1 MGSRNRERRKAK
13 QKARASRG
21 RAQAAGPRT
30 APGAGPGTAGPG
42 TGPFHQDRS
51 QREMLRVRADRLVAA
66 ALNAQLDRDGAALAK
81 CVESLVA
88 PPVGPA
94 GHRAV
99 RQSLAGWSDRV
110 VEATW
115 QRGWQPIDV
124 HRIVNRRA
132 DQRQARLAVDAMAAQ
147 LRQYAADT
155 VDEQWKAQ
163 LQALDGTGSGK
174 RDDKWLDA
182 WGDLE
187 SRDRAEMLVD
197 TLSLLNLLHG
207 LPTIESLCPPPGTVR
222 RDTPGRGHAR
232 GDPGRPAAGSK
243 TGRSA
248 DPRILDKVR
257 ALLAKAESTGFAE
270 EAEALTAK
278 AQQLMS
284 RHSIDEAL
292 LAAREGSRDKPVGY
306 RVGIDNPYEAAKASL
321 LDVVA
326 NANRCRAVWAKN
338 FGYATV
344 IGFQPDLDA
353 VELLY
358 TSLLVQ
364 ATAAMMQAGSRQD
377 RAGRSR
383 TRSFR
388 QSFLASFAVR
398 IGQRLTDA
406 REQASEEAAAEAGE
420 GRLLPVLAA
429 RHDSVRETTET
440 MFPEIV
446 ARAVSATDGEGWAFG
461 RAAADLASLHARD
474 EVTADPP
481 PS

>member
-13 QKARASRG
+13 QKVRANRG
-21 RAQAAGPRT
+21 RAQAAGP
-30 APGAGPGTAGPG
+30 GA
-42 TGPFHQDRS
+42 GPFHQDRG
-51 QREMLRVRADRLVAA
+51 QREMLRETADLLVVA
-66 ALNAQLDRDGAALAK
+66 ALNAQLARDDAAVAQ
-81 CVESLVA
+81 CVESLIA
-88 PPVGPA
+88 GPGGSA
-94 GHRAV
+94 GRRAV
-99 RQSLAGWSDRV
+99 SQSLAGWSDRI

-124 HRIVNRRA
+124 HRVVNRQA
-132 DQRQARLAVDAMAAQ
+132 GQRQARLAVHAIAAQ
-147 LRQYAADT
+147 MRQYAADT
-155 VDEQWKAQ
+155 VEEQWKAQ
-163 LQALDGTGSGK
+163 LQTLDATGW
-174 RDDKWLDA
+174 RDHGDTWLEA
-182 WGDLE
+182 WGDIE
-187 SRDRAEMLVD
+187 GRDRAEVLVD
-197 TLSLLNLLHG
+197 TLGLLNLLHT
-207 LPTIESLCPPPGTVR
+207 LPAIESLCPPPGTAR
-222 RDTPGRGHAR
+222 RDAPGPGHAR
-232 GDPGRPAAGSK
+232 EDAGNQAAWSK

-292 LAAREGSRDKPVGY
+292 LAAREGSRDQPAGR

-326 NANRCRAVWAKN
+326 SANRCRSVWAKN
-338 FGYATV
+338 LGYATV

-377 RAGRSR
+377 RSGRSR

-388 QSFLASFAVR
+388 QSFLTSFAVR
-398 IGQRLTDA
+398 IGQRLTAA

-429 RHDSVRETTET
+429 RNDSVREATET
-440 MFPEIV
+440 MFPEV
-446 ARAVSATDGEGWAFG
+446 VSRAVSATDGEGWAFG

-481 PS
+481 G